1 MPATTCKE
9 AIKKWEQETGM
20 TPAEAKEVKLIALR
34 PPMERMD
41 ENLNQFENCTKL
53 SLSTNNIDRFI
64 ALPKLRN
71 LKVLSL
77 GRNQIRRIIS
87 LEEIGQTLEELWL
100 SYNVIEKL
108 DGLQPCVKLHTFYL
122 SNNKVRDWGEV

>member
-9 AIKKWEQETGM
+9 AIKKWEVETGM
-20 TPAEAKEVKLIALR
+20 TPQEATEVKLIALR

-41 ENLNQFENCTKL
+41 ENLNQFENCVKL

-71 LKVLSL
+71 LKILSL
-77 GRNQIRRIIS
+77 GRNQISRIIN
-87 LEEIGQTLEELWL
+87 LEEIG
-100 SYNVIEKL
+100 
-108 DGLQPCVKLHTFYL
+108 
-122 SNNKVRDWGEV
+122 